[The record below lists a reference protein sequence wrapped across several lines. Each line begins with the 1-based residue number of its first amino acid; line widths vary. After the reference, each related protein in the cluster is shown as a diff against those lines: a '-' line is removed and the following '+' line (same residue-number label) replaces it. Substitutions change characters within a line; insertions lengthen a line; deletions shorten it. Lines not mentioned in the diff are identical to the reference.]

1 MDKSISTSIMHT
13 AVGLLVGTAID
24 FTLQE
29 IPDASSSTGM
39 LAFEAAVAVGLNG
52 VALALL
58 GPLIAADD
66 KTYGIPFSVA
76 LLVAQPGLQHRLE
89 VLTIELRAQARVLG
103 QRTRSLV
110 STEGTPSQ

>member
-1 MDKSISTSIMHT
+1 MDKSISTSILHT

-24 FTLQE
+24 FTLHA
-29 IPDASSSTGM
+29 PDASSSTGM

-76 LLVAQPGLQHRLE
+76 LLTAQPGLQHRLE
-89 VLTIELRAQARVLG
+89 VLSIELRAQALGLG

-110 STEGTPSQ
+110 AKEDIPNQ